1 MEILLVIVPYMLPT
15 LVAALRKKRNTLA
28 IGALNVLLG
37 WTFIG
42 WVVALVWSLASEREV
57 QSPSG
62 EPGTVSSTSN
72 SGVLHSSMSS
82 GVIVILL
89 VVVGALYLAYL
100 Q

>member
-1 MEILLVIVPYMLPT
+1 MEILLVIAAYMLPT

-42 WVVALVWSLASEREV
+42 WVVALVWSLASERDAP
-57 QSPSG
+57 SPNGESG
-62 EPGTVSSTSN
+62 VTTSSSN
-72 SGVLHSSMSS
+72 SGVLNSSLSP
-82 GVIVILL
+82 GIIVLLL